1 MKMIRCGPYLIAFPL
16 SCILIS
22 KILSFR
28 QESRPGG
35 DSLAEMGGA
44 IKPEKAPSLWEI
56 TRTFLHLGATAYG
69 GLAMVEPIRFRVV
82 QEKGWLQQK
91 DFLDGLALCQLVPG
105 ATVVQLATYVGF
117 RLRRGRG
124 GLAAAGAFI
133 LPAFLLMLG
142 LSFLYFRYG
151 DLAWVKAVSRGFSAV
166 VIALLVQALWRLTP
180 LIRRHWIDLVI
191 ALLALAALW
200 IRVNYL
206 LVFLAAGGLR
216 LVLGLRFACE
226 ERLGTVAPTGPALDL
241 GLIITQMAGTV
252 TALTLGVWGLWNLN
266 HNLGL
271 MSWIFLKI
279 SVVAFGG
286 GYAMI
291 PILQWD
297 MVDHLGWLTLRQ
309 FLDGILLG
317 FVTPGPIIITATFV
331 GYWLKGLLGAAVATV
346 SIFLPPIL
354 MIIFLTPFYQRMKEG
369 RWVGPII
376 QGILAALMGMLVMV
390 TVQMGM
396 AALTDLKCLAM
407 MAAAS
412 IALIVF
418 RVNLLWIVAAAA
430 CLSILLF

>member
-1 MKMIRCGPYLIAFPL
+1 MREIGV
-16 SCILIS
+16 S
-22 KILSFR
+22 
-28 QESRPGG
+28 
-35 DSLAEMGGA
+35 
-44 IKPEKAPSLWEI
+44 PSVWEI
-56 TRTFLHLGATAYG
+56 FKAFLHLGVTAYG
-69 GLAMVEPIRFRVV
+69 GLAMVEPIRHRVV
-82 QEKGWLQQK
+82 VEKGWLSQQE
-91 DFLDGLALCQLVPG
+91 FLDGLALCQLVPG
-105 ATVVQLATYVGF
+105 ATVVQLATYVGY
-117 RLRRGRG
+117 RLGRGRG

-151 DLAWVKAVSRGFSAV
+151 DLAWVKAVSRGFSAI

-180 LIRRHWIDLVI
+180 IIRRHWLDLAI

-216 LVLGLRFACE
+216 LVLGFRLARE
-226 ERLGTVAPTGPALDL
+226 ESSATLAPTGPTPKP
-241 GLIITQMAGTV
+241 GLVITQVAGTV
-252 TALTLGVWGLWNLN
+252 AALALGVWGLWNLD

-331 GYWLKGLLGAAVATV
+331 GYWLKGLPGALVATV

-354 MIIFLTPFYQRMKEG
+354 KLVQDLTFLGTLR
-369 RWVGPII
+369 
-376 QGILAALMGMLVMV
+376 
-390 TVQMGM
+390 
-396 AALTDLKCLAM
+396 
-407 MAAAS
+407 
-412 IALIVF
+412 
-418 RVNLLWIVAAAA
+418 
-430 CLSILLF
+430 